1 MNRQRI
7 RTGGATI
14 FLPLL
19 ALLLLAPA
27 AAPAA
32 AGKKPFGPGE
42 KLTFSIRYGMIR
54 AGTAELEVTE
64 EPDGSWV
71 FTSRAETNSFFDVF
85 FKVRDQVRSWI
96 DPATMRSLRF
106 EKRLRE
112 GKYSDDEAVVFDHGA
127 GHAFYEEDST
137 KVALTPETRDVLSTF
152 FFVRTARLT
161 LNDKIQMIYHSSKKN
176 WPIHVK
182 VGKVEK
188 VKVPAGEFRCIKIE
202 PFLKTVGVFKQAGRL
217 TIWITADERRMPVKL
232 ESKVTF
238 GAFEAVLTEYETP

>member
-1 MNRQRI
+1 MRRNTNGI
-7 RTGGATI
+7 RAAA
-14 FLPLL
+14 L
-19 ALLLLAPA
+19 ALVLLLLLAPA
-27 AAPAA
+27 AVSA
-32 AGKKPFGPGE
+32 AGRKPFGPGE
-42 KLTFSIRYGMIR
+42 KLTFSIRYGLIR

-64 EPDGSWV
+64 DPDGSWI
-71 FTSRAETNSFFDVF
+71 FTSRARTNSFFDVF
-85 FKVRDQVRSWI
+85 FKVRDQVRAWV

-112 GKYSDDEAVVFDHGA
+112 GKYSDDEAVVFDHQA
-127 GHAFYEEDST
+127 GYAIYEEDST
-137 KVALTPETRDVLSTF
+137 KVPLTPETRDVLSTF
-152 FFVRTARLT
+152 FYVRTARLN

-176 WPIHVK
+176 WPIHVD

-217 TIWITADERRMPVKL
+217 SIWITADERRMPVKL

-238 GAFEAVLTEYETP
+238 GAFEAVLTDYQTP